1 MATEKQYKYAMIL
14 FNDNGIDT
22 SVKRKDWIQLRFPGK
37 SNIDDLTTK
46 ECSELIKELIG
57 DDE

>member
-1 MATEKQYKYAMIL
+1 MIL